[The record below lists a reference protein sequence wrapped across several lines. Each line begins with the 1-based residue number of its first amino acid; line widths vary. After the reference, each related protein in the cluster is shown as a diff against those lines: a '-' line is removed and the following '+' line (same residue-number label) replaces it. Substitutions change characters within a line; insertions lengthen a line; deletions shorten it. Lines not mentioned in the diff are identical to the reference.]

1 MQTAIVVIILTVA
14 TGYAAQRFYK
24 ALTAPPD
31 PCASC
36 SGCELKKK
44 VIENF
49 VNPKKSS
56 NFASAKT
63 KWCLG

>member
-31 PCASC
+31 PCVSC

-44 VIENF
+44 SDRKFCQSKE
-49 VNPKKSS
+49 K
-56 NFASAKT
+56 
-63 KWCLG
+63 

>member
-14 TGYAAQRFYK
+14 IGYAAQRFYK

-44 VIENF
+44 SDRKFCQSKE
-49 VNPKKSS
+49 K
-56 NFASAKT
+56 
-63 KWCLG
+63 

>member
-44 VIENF
+44 
-49 VNPKKSS
+49 K
-56 NFASAKT
+56 
-63 KWCLG
+63 